1 MIKHH
6 DQNELGTKEFIWLIC
21 PHHSPSLKE
30 VRAGTQTGKEAG
42 GRSLQWPQ
50 TGAAYWLAHSAFLYN
65 SGP

>member
-21 PHHSPSLKE
+21 PHHSSSLKG

-42 GRSLQWPQ
+42 GRSLQRPWK
-50 TGAAYWLAHSAFLYN
+50 GAAYWIAHSAFL
-65 SGP
+65 